1 MAETIDYQVIEREFV
16 VELNKFRSNPS
27 SFVAILESLI
37 PHYKEK
43 LLYRPGEIP
52 LVTSEGIAALN
63 EAIESIKDLTEP
75 LPALEV
81 SEHLN
86 NAARAHCNDIGFKG
100 ISSHEGTDGSS
111 VMDRIERFCEWG
123 GCILENLDF
132 GSRTGLSSLV
142 SLIVDDGIP
151 SRGHRLNLLNKD
163 ARYIGVAAGFHRE
176 YQTCVVSDYSGSIRD
191 KNKPYHTEEMI
202 KDLKEKNLQ
211 KARAPPQEK
220 IIKNPYQVEDEDAPD
235 ETVAV
240 KTIKHIKYFEDKPF
254 KVTKKVYTLSNGTQH
269 IVEVEDFQN

>member
-1 MAETIDYQVIEREFV
+1 MAETIDYQVIERDFV
-16 VELNKFRSNPS
+16 LELNKFRLNPS
-27 SFVAILESLI
+27 SFVPHLESLK
-37 PHYKEK
+37 PLYKEK
-43 LLYRPGEIP
+43 ILYRPGEIP
-52 LVTSEGIAALN
+52 IATVEGVEAVN
-63 EAIESIKDLTEP
+63 EAIDFIKDLTEP
-75 LPALEV
+75 LPEFEV
-81 SEHLN
+81 SESLN

-100 ISSHEGTDGSS
+100 ISSHEGTDGST

-132 GSRTGLSSLV
+132 GSRTGLSSLI
-142 SLIVDDGIP
+142 SLIVDDGVP

-163 ARYIGVAAGFHRE
+163 AKYIGVAAGFHRE
-176 YQTCVVSDYSGSIRD
+176 YQTCVVSDYSGSIRE

-202 KDLKEKNLQ
+202 LEIKEKNKQ

-220 IIKNPYQVEDEDAPD
+220 VIKNPYQVEDEDAPD